1 MDWKFREIRPWEKVS
16 DQKKI
21 ILIQGA
27 NLTYLGKREPD
38 IYGTTR
44 PDELNATLLNYAQK
58 SGLILEIFYT
68 NVEGEAIDKIYQCA
82 DDGFDGIV
90 MNPAGFSYAGYAL
103 KDCIKG
109 AALPYVEVHISNIA
123 KRNIHCVLSEVSVG
137 LITGFGL
144 FGYQLALDAMLHH
157 LRG

>member
-1 MDWKFREIRPWEKVS
+1 MS

>member
-1 MDWKFREIRPWEKVS
+1 MDWKLREIRPWEKVS

-109 AALPYVEVHISNIA
+109 AGLPYVEVHISNIA
-123 KRNIHCVLSEVSVG
+123 ARNIHCVLSEVSVG

-144 FGYQLALDAMLHH
+144 FGYELALDAMLHH
-157 LRG
+157 LRV

>member
-1 MDWKFREIRPWEKVS
+1 MS

-144 FGYQLALDAMLHH
+144 FGYQLALDAMRHH

>member
-1 MDWKFREIRPWEKVS
+1 VS
-16 DQKKI
+16 NQKKI

-27 NLTYLGKREPD
+27 NLTYLGKREPH
-38 IYGTTR
+38 IYGTTG
-44 PDELNATLLNYAQK
+44 PEELNATLLNHAQK
-58 SGLILEIFYT
+58 NGLSLEIFYT
-68 NVEGEAIDKIYQCA
+68 NVEGEAINKIYRCA

-109 AALPYVEVHISNIA
+109 AGLPYVEVHISNIA
-123 KRNIHCVLSEVSVG
+123 TRNIHCVLSEVSVG

>member
-1 MDWKFREIRPWEKVS
+1 MDWKLREIRPWEKVS

-109 AALPYVEVHISNIA
+109 AGLPYVEVHISNIA

-144 FGYQLALDAMLHH
+144 FGYQLALDAMRHH